1 MVTRE
6 QVLKAL
12 EVVKD
17 PELRINVVDLGLVYD
32 VHIDEE
38 NKKIVVDLTLT
49 SPACPVG
56 PMITAQATSVLR
68 QLPDVEDAEV
78 NLVWNPPWTP
88 DKMSERLKKARAM
101 GLMP

>member
-1 MVTRE
+1 MPTKE
-6 QVLKAL
+6 EVLKAL

-32 VHIDEE
+32 VTVEDA
-38 NKKIVVDLTLT
+38 KCRVLMTLT

-56 PMITAQATSVLR
+56 PLIVGQAETVLR
-68 QLPDVEDAEV
+68 RLPGIEEAQVELTFD
-78 NLVWNPPWTP
+78 PPWTP
-88 DKMSERLKKARAM
+88 DRMSERLKKARAM